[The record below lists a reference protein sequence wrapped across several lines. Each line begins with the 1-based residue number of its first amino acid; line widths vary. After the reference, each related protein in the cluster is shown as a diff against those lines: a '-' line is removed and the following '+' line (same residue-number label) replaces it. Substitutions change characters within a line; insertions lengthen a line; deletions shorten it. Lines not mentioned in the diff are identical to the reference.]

1 MSFVIVGA
9 DKVEGAG
16 RSDGQQTSGRKST
29 LGAGLIGR
37 ESVAGRSVGDCSRM
51 VSGSFVQIFVMSA
64 NPFGRAGVRAVY
76 LRTKD
81 TLIIRCTTAAENPDF
96 V

>member
-64 NPFGRAGVRAVY
+64 DPFGRAGVRGVTVVTGSI
-76 LRTKD
+76 LMT
-81 TLIIRCTTAAENPDF
+81 IS